1 MSLTLRFAAEYKLTV
16 MMITHNMKDA
26 LERGNR
32 LLMMDGGEIILDIGA
47 EEKAKLS
54 TADII
59 KRFKDIKQKEL
70 ANDELLLG

>member
-1 MSLTLRFAAEYKLTV
+1 MRLTLRFASEYRLTV

-26 LERGNR
+26 LETGSR

-47 EEKAKLS
+47 EEKARLS

-59 KRFKDIKQKEL
+59 RRFKDIKKKEL
-70 ANDELLLG
+70 SNDEMLLG